1 VRSRSHGGPRGFTAH
16 APVGLVVSRSLAPGT
31 PSHLGGMREFRANKV
46 GRSFFDGL
54 WFDEFG
60 DDIRDPKP
68 CSMSRWKSKPGDH
81 RRAHLFHS

>member
-1 VRSRSHGGPRGFTAH
+1 M
-16 APVGLVVSRSLAPGT
+16 APGT

-60 DDIRDPKP
+60 DDIRDPAAVFDVAVEVEA
-68 CSMSRWKSKPGDH
+68 G
-81 RRAHLFHS
+81 